1 MGCTDRLAQLVCRSC
16 AADHECIYTYSDV
29 GKKIQKVGTD
39 EIYETAIDLPNA
51 GYTYAE
57 TDTDSEITAEEALE
71 IITGGADI

>member
-1 MGCTDRLAQLVCRSC
+1 MIKTKTRTDGL
-16 AADHECIYTYSDV
+16 IYTYSDV
-29 GKKIQKVGTD
+29 DKKIQKVGTD

-57 TDTDSEITAEEALE
+57 TDTDSEITDSEALE

>member
-1 MGCTDRLAQLVCRSC
+1 MIKTETRTDGL
-16 AADHECIYTYSDV
+16 IYTYSDV

-39 EIYETAIDLPNA
+39 EIYDTAIDLPNA

-57 TDTDSEITAEEALE
+57 TDADSEISDSEALK

>member
-1 MGCTDRLAQLVCRSC
+1 MIKTKTRTNGL
-16 AADHECIYTYSDV
+16 IYTYSDV

-39 EIYETAIDLPNA
+39 EIYDTAIDLPNA

>member
-1 MGCTDRLAQLVCRSC
+1 MIKTETRTDGL
-16 AADHECIYTYSDV
+16 IYTYSDV

-39 EIYETAIDLPNA
+39 EIYDTAIDMPNA

-57 TDTDSEITAEEALE
+57 TDADSEISDSEALE

>member
-1 MGCTDRLAQLVCRSC
+1 MIKTETRTNGL
-16 AADHECIYTYSDV
+16 IYTYSDV

-71 IITGGADI
+71 IITGGDSA

>member
-1 MGCTDRLAQLVCRSC
+1 MIKTETRTNGL
-16 AADHECIYTYSDV
+16 IYTYSDV

-57 TDTDSEITAEEALE
+57 TDADSEITAEEALE

>member
-1 MGCTDRLAQLVCRSC
+1 MIKTETRTDGL
-16 AADHECIYTYSDV
+16 IYTYSDV

-39 EIYETAIDLPNA
+39 EIYDTAIDMPNA

-57 TDTDSEITAEEALE
+57 TDADSEITAEEALE